1 MGSTILIFVLLA
13 GGVSYFLNVVVLECQ
28 RCFQI
33 SAQHFNNE
41 VCDKKVLMDYET
53 YTCNCNNYEYLFER
67 KKICESRCN
76 EPDNISQNC
85 CEAKCVL
92 LENFISNDGNFN
104 KTAMALFY

>member
-1 MGSTILIFVLLA
+1 M
-13 GGVSYFLNVVVLECQ
+13 
-28 RCFQI
+28 
-33 SAQHFNNE
+33 H
-41 VCDKKVLMDYET
+41 YEP

-92 LENFISNDGNFN
+92 LEDFISNDGNFN
-104 KTAMALFY
+104 KTAMALFYGKVGDPQTVQNIGECEAMSKNL